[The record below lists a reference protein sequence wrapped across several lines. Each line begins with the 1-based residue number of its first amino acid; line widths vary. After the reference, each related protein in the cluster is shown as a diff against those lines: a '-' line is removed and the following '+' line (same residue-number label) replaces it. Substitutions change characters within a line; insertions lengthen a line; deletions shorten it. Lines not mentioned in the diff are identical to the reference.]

1 MAATSLKTSPT
12 KQQTQQIFT
21 LVFTHWGVRLKDF
34 GRCLTCCDRG
44 GRCSL
49 THSQQLCCRYKIW
62 MTEMCLYQKQ
72 AVQPTLHRSW
82 HPQTL
87 PASFTLRAHWKWGR
101 KTNCAQTDC
110 TLVSD
115 LLPSKLPCLEI
126 EIERS
131 EKETVKEHQSK
142 QRVLVNTGHGIH
154 CAVREWPLP
163 SVMAELEKDLVFVCA
178 RFV

>member
-62 MTEMCLYQKQ
+62 MTEMCLYQKTSCSANSPQ
-72 AVQPTLHRSW
+72 ELAPT
-82 HPQTL
+82 
-87 PASFTLRAHWKWGR
+87 
-101 KTNCAQTDC
+101 
-110 TLVSD
+110 
-115 LLPSKLPCLEI
+115 
-126 EIERS
+126 
-131 EKETVKEHQSK
+131 
-142 QRVLVNTGHGIH
+142 NT
-154 CAVREWPLP
+154 
-163 SVMAELEKDLVFVCA
+163 A
-178 RFV
+178 RFIHTQSTLKVRQEDKLCSDRLYFSFRLVTIKAAMFRNRNRAQWKGDSERAPKQATCFS